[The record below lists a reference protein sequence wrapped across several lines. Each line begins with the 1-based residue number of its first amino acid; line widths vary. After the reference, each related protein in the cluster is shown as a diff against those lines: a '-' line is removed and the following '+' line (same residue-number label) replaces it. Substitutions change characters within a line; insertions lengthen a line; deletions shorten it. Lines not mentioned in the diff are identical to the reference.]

1 LPGTKLI
8 TLVRNPS
15 WDPTTDPLR
24 PAYADRIEIHIVA
37 SADEIMKG
45 LSDDTLDVMLFG
57 GAPSEMPLDLFH
69 RYQAEPSQ
77 GRTLVFPR
85 DSNRYVSM
93 NLAVPPFDDVHVRK
107 AANFIVNKQA
117 YIEAFGGLLSGTP
130 ATHIN
135 LDSFESDQLVNYD
148 PYRTSSRTDALAKA
162 KAEMRL
168 SKYDSNHDGI
178 CDAPSCRSIETLA
191 FPKMRPRQIQAARS
205 VAADFALIGVHLR
218 IDPVG
223 GEEFF
228 RTITDPSKRIPIGIA
243 PAWIKDYFNGSQFI
257 LPLFAGPKISTAF
270 GIPGAPVGT
279 CCNFSLIGASPS
291 ALRRWGYTVDQV
303 PSADDRINQ
312 CLPLVGRPQTQCWTA
327 LDQYFTE
334 TIVPWVPLLLENAID
349 VIPARVVNFSLDQFT
364 TLPSLDQIVVQG
376 GPTPS
381 PS

>member
-1 LPGTKLI
+1 
-8 TLVRNPS
+8 LVRNPS
-15 WDPTTDPLR
+15 WDPSTDDLR
-24 PAYADRIEIHIVA
+24 PAYADRIDIHIVD
-37 SADEIMKG
+37 SPDQLMKG
-45 LSDDTLDVMLFG
+45 LSDNTLDVLLFG
-57 GAPSEMPLDLFH
+57 GAPSEEPLDLFH
-69 RYQAEPSQ
+69 RYQADPSL

-107 AANFIVNKQA
+107 AVNFIVNKQA
-117 YIEAFGGLLSGTP
+117 YIAAYGGLLSGTP

-148 PYRTSSRTDALAKA
+148 PYRTSSRADALAKA

-178 CDAPSCRSIETLA
+178 CDAPSCRSIEALA
-191 FPKMRPRQIQAARS
+191 FPKMRPRQIQGARS

-223 GEEFF
+223 GEKFF
-228 RTITDPSKRIPIGIA
+228 TTITDPSNRIPIGIA

-270 GIPGAPVGT
+270 SIPGAPVGS

-327 LDQYFTE
+327 LDQFFTE